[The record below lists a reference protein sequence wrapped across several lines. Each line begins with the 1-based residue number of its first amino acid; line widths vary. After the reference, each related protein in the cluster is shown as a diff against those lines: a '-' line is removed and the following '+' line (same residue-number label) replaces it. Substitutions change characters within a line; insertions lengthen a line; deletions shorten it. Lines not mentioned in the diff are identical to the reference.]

1 MQVHVG
7 IDNSIV
13 LLNGICSSCSTVLPI
28 YSFIRSIL
36 VNNLAVSTDSACGGD
51 KPLIIEASSE
61 GYIQSP
67 NYPNNYPN
75 RADCSWAIKVSNGT
89 RMTIRIEDVEVENG
103 YSEIRKK

>member
-1 MQVHVG
+1 M
-7 IDNSIV
+7 
-13 LLNGICSSCSTVLPI
+13 LPI

-51 KPLIIEASSE
+51 KPLIIETSSE

-103 YSEIRKK
+103 YSEILKK